1 MAEIN
6 KVMLVTGAAQR
17 IGAYIARSAHAN
29 GYHMVLHYRSS
40 SAQTQD
46 LQQQLNQIRT
56 DSCISFQADFN
67 QETDFSELAGLI
79 QSQFGRLD
87 VLVNNASDFFPTDF
101 EDITP
106 ENYDKLFNS
115 NVRGPLFVSKACY
128 PLLEESKG
136 CIINMVDIHAD
147 KPLKKY
153 PLYSMAKSA
162 NKMMVQSLAREFAP
176 DVRVNGISPGCIIWP
191 EQEMPGYE
199 KEEILS
205 RVALQKVGNP
215 QNIYHTIK
223 YLISN
228 DYITGQIIPV
238 DGGRSLF
245 M

>member
-1 MAEIN
+1 MTDTN

-17 IGAYIARSAHAN
+17 LGAYIAQSAHAN
-29 GYHMVLHYRSS
+29 GYNLVLHYRSS
-40 SAQTQD
+40 VVQTQD
-46 LQQQLNQIRT
+46 LQQQLNQIRP
-56 DSCISFQADFN
+56 DSCIIFQADFN
-67 QETDFSELAGLI
+67 EETDFSSLQKNIEK
-79 QSQFGRLD
+79 QFGRLD
-87 VLVNNASDFFPTDF
+87 VLVNNASDFFPTDID
-101 EDITP
+101 EITV
-106 ENYDKLFNS
+106 ENYNKLFNS
-115 NVRGPLFVSKACY
+115 NVKGPLFMAKSCF
-128 PLLEESKG
+128 PLLKKSQG
-136 CIINMVDIHAD
+136 NIINLVDIHAD

-153 PLYSMAKSA
+153 PIYSMAKAA

-191 EQEMPGYE
+191 EQVMPGYE

-228 DYITGQIIPV
+228 AYITGQIIRV